1 MVQRRGRARFLLEAR
16 DAIRR
21 GQVGRQDFDRDRAL
35 QPRVL
40 GTVHLPHAAR
50 AEERLQDVRP
60 QSGAGRQWH
69 DEADYFTSLLKMP
82 LQRNVAMLN
91 SRFIRGC
98 VLGALS
104 LLSAAG
110 AAAQSRTTD
119 VTQDVATLRA
129 EVERLRAEL
138 QELRALVV
146 ENRAVMRRAPDEV
159 AEPAPAEVDT
169 PVDAS
174 VAALQQQPV
183 DPQASLEMLRTQV
196 AELAQIKVE
205 SASRMPIKV
214 FGTIH
219 TNVFANSAAPNW
231 MDSPNLVNVPP
242 ADGHAGSFSATL
254 RQTRVG
260 LAIDGPTVKGVRSN
274 ATVAMDFF
282 GGIPGF
288 ATGQVMGLPRLLVAF
303 ARFEGQRTAVEVG
316 QDHMILAPAD
326 PTSLAS
332 LAFPA
337 LFRSGNLYLRTPQA
351 RVEHRFGSHVSVM
364 GGIVAPIGGDVPGED
379 YRFVPPTLAGERSQR
394 PGVQARVAVSAGDRE
409 TNRHADVGVSG
420 HYGWEQRSSALVR
433 SFASAIDFS
442 VRRDLIGAAGELFVG
457 ENIDAFGGGAGLDAR
472 AQGGWAEIQFHPGAR
487 LSFAAGAGI
496 DRLRGDPPPSLPR
509 HRNRSA
515 YGTTIFLLTPE
526 IQASFEYHWLA
537 TQPGS
542 GAERRNH
549 HFDWVLAYKF

>member
-1 MVQRRGRARFLLEAR
+1 MPVQRNA
-16 DAIRR
+16 
-21 GQVGRQDFDRDRAL
+21 
-35 QPRVL
+35 
-40 GTVHLPHAAR
+40 
-50 AEERLQDVRP
+50 
-60 QSGAGRQWH
+60 
-69 DEADYFTSLLKMP
+69 
-82 LQRNVAMLN
+82 AMLN
-91 SRFIRGC
+91 RRVVRGC
-98 VLGALS
+98 ALVALS
-104 LLSAAG
+104 LLSAA
-110 AAAQSRTTD
+110 AADAQSSD
-119 VTQDVATLRA
+119 VRQDVATLRA

-138 QELRALVV
+138 QELRALVAA
-146 ENRAVMRRAPDEV
+146 ERALTRRAEDEIV
-159 AEPAPAEVDT
+159 HPPPAET
-169 PVDAS
+169 DAPGA
-174 VAALQQQPV
+174 VPAAAPQQAV

-205 SASRMPIKV
+205 SSSRMPIKV

-219 TNVFANSAAPNW
+219 TNAFANSAAPNW

-260 LAIDGPTVKGVRSN
+260 LLIDGPTLNGVRSN

-316 QDHMILAPAD
+316 QDHMILAPVD

-332 LAFPA
+332 FAFPA
-337 LFRSGNLYLRTPQA
+337 LFRSGNLYLRTPQV
-351 RVEHRFGSHVSVM
+351 RLEHTFGAHVSVM

-379 YRFVPPTLAGERSQR
+379 YRFVPPTLSGERSQR
-394 PGVQARVAVSAGDRE
+394 PGVQARIAASAGDRE
-409 TNRHADVGVSG
+409 TSRHADVGISG
-420 HYGWEQRSSALVR
+420 HYGWERRSAGLVK
-433 SFASAIDFS
+433 SYASAIDFS
-442 VRRDLIGAAGELFVG
+442 VRRDLIGAAGEFFAG
-457 ENIDAFGGGAGLDAR
+457 DNIDAFGGAAGLDAR
-472 AQGGWAEIQFHPGAR
+472 AQGGWAEVQFHPGAR

-496 DRLRGDPPPSLPR
+496 DRLRGDPPPVLPR
-509 HRNRSA
+509 HRNRGA
-515 YGTTIFLLTPE
+515 YGTTIVQLTPE

>member
-1 MVQRRGRARFLLEAR
+1 
-16 DAIRR
+16 
-21 GQVGRQDFDRDRAL
+21 
-35 QPRVL
+35 
-40 GTVHLPHAAR
+40 
-50 AEERLQDVRP
+50 
-60 QSGAGRQWH
+60 
-69 DEADYFTSLLKMP
+69 
-82 LQRNVAMLN
+82 MLN
-91 SRFIRGC
+91 CRVVRGC
-98 VLGALS
+98 VLMALL

-110 AAAQSRTTD
+110 AAAQSSTAEVR
-119 VTQDVATLRA
+119 QDVATLRA
-129 EVERLRAEL
+129 EVQRLRAEL
-138 QELRALVV
+138 QELRALV
-146 ENRAVMRRAPDEV
+146 RADRAAMRRGNDEV
-159 AEPAPAEVDT
+159 AHPAPAET
-169 PVDAS
+169 DAPGDVL
-174 VAALQQQPV
+174 VAVPHQAV

-196 AELAQIKVE
+196 AELAEIKVE

-219 TNVFANSAAPNW
+219 TNAFANSATPNW
-231 MDSPNLVNVPP
+231 MDSPNLVNIPP

-254 RQTRVG
+254 RQTRIG
-260 LAIDGPTVKGVRSN
+260 LLIDGPTMKRVRSN

-332 LAFPA
+332 FAFPA

-351 RVEHRFGSHVSVM
+351 RIERRFGSHVNVT

-379 YRFVPPTLAGERSQR
+379 YRFVPPTLSGERSQR
-394 PGVQARVAVSAGDRE
+394 PGVQARVAAQAGDRE
-409 TNRHADVGVSG
+409 TSRHADAGVSG
-420 HYGWEQRSSALVR
+420 HYGWERRSSGLVT

-442 VRRDLIGAAGELFVG
+442 VRRDLIGAAGEFFVG
-457 ENIDAFGGGAGLDAR
+457 ENIDAFGGAAGLDAR
-472 AQGGWAEIQFHPGAR
+472 TQGGWAEIQFHPGAR
-487 LSFAAGAGI
+487 LSLAAGAGI
-496 DRLRGDPPPSLPR
+496 DRLRGDPPPTLAR

-515 YGTTIFLLTPE
+515 YGTTIFQLTPE